1 MHRSSFRMRTSG
13 NRSDRVVLKI
23 AWS

>member
-1 MHRSSFRMRTSG
+1 MHRASFRMRTSG
-13 NRSDRVVLKI
+13 NRSDRLVLKI